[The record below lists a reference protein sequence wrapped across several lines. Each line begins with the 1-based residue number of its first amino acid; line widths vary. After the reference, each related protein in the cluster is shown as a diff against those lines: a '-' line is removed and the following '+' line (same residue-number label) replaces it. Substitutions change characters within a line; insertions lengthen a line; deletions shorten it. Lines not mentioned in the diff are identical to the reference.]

1 MQLIDINGVESVTHE
16 EKDEVEKEE
25 EEKRFLLEIIKVQN
39 EALKRIYK
47 NTLDKET
54 KKLT

>member
-1 MQLIDINGVESVTHE
+1 VESVTHE
-16 EKDEVEKEE
+16 EKDEVEREE